1 MDLSRRHLLA
11 AGAGLATAACTE
23 AIPLETATSS
33 FASQFAAVEEAAWR
47 NQLDVHILDGVALV
61 VVLALG
67 LWGYTTPSMRLA
79 WESVATMCGF

>member
-1 MDLSRRHLLA
+1 MMRDALPHQDRLRTRHALRRFSL
-11 AGAGLATAACTE
+11 
-23 AIPLETATSS
+23 
-33 FASQFAAVEEAAWR
+33 
-47 NQLDVHILDGVALV
+47 GVALV